1 MSGPRTLRQI
11 RGTAG
16 WAPLSLPTWVARLD
30 LAARRNPQ
38 PSGPSRIDQTRPLFG
53 RAVGRG
59 LLTTVSEYPTLDV
72 VKTDIPSVA
81 PPPPPASSRVLTLG
95 SAAIL
100 AGVSGRTVDQ
110 LQGDL
115 TRVLRSAQP
124 NRQLVD
130 LADDGSPK
138 IPSLVAVFLLSQV
151 GAAVGRPR
159 LVNLSRVRREDMRSL
174 GGVARLVHRTL
185 HPVPAGPLAS

>member
-1 MSGPRTLRQI
+1 MSTLYGAIGGENGRSLRCGDCGFAVSLLTFSTLR
-11 RGTAG
+11 
-16 WAPLSLPTWVARLD
+16 
-30 LAARRNPQ
+30 LALASVDRRVP
-38 PSGPSRIDQTRPLFG
+38 
-53 RAVGRG
+53 
-59 LLTTVSEYPTLDV
+59 LTTMSEYPTLGV

-81 PPPPPASSRVLTLG
+81 PPPPPASSPVVTLG

-100 AGVSGRTVDQ
+100 AGVTGRSVDQ

-115 TRVLRSAQP
+115 SRVLRAAQP
-124 NRQLVD
+124 NRHLAD

-151 GAAVGRPR
+151 GVAVGRPK
-159 LVNLSRVRREDMRSL
+159 LVNLAHVQREDMRSL

-185 HPVPAGPLAS
+185 HSVPAGPLAS

>member
-1 MSGPRTLRQI
+1 
-11 RGTAG
+11 
-16 WAPLSLPTWVARLD
+16 VD
-30 LAARRNPQ
+30 RRVP
-38 PSGPSRIDQTRPLFG
+38 
-53 RAVGRG
+53 
-59 LLTTVSEYPTLDV
+59 LTTMSEYPTLGV

-81 PPPPPASSRVLTLG
+81 PPPPPASSPVVTLG

-100 AGVSGRTVDQ
+100 AGVTGRSVDQ

-115 TRVLRSAQP
+115 SRVLRAAQP
-124 NRQLVD
+124 NRHLAD

-151 GAAVGRPR
+151 GVAVGRPK
-159 LVNLSRVRREDMRSL
+159 LVNLAHVQREDMRSL

-185 HPVPAGPLAS
+185 HSVPAGPLAS